1 MPSHPNEFTRRI
13 ISKFFK
19 DRHLEITI
27 TTVADG
33 YVVFINHFS
42 LSEACVIDDPTGKL
56 IFDEGRNQWD
66 LYWISADFRWHP
78 YASYDKLHQALEV
91 VFGDQAANLFH
102 KVL

>member
-1 MPSHPNEFTRRI
+1 MAKHPNEFTRRI
-13 ISKFFK
+13 ITKFFTE
-19 DRHLEITI
+19 RHLDVNV
-27 TTVADG
+27 TTVTDG

-56 IFDEGRNQWD
+56 TFDESRDAWD
-66 LYWISADFRWHP
+66 LFWISGHFRWHA

-91 VFGDQAANLFH
+91 MYGDQAANLFH